1 MMPPVALVLNGL
13 ARTMLMDLLP
23 QTTDAYG
30 AQTLQL
36 SAALTM
42 MCAQEFER
50 AAARLVDENRALAAL
65 FADAAP
71 VVGDAVL
78 RGDLQAAKADA
89 PTLLISALQE
99 HNRALRG
106 LLVRLHAHVEA
117 IDSAGARAIDQRIWA
132 ELAES
137 VRRRHLDMAMP

>member
-1 MMPPVALVLNGL
+1 MVPSVALVLNGL

-23 QTTDAYG
+23 QTTHAYG

-42 MCAQEFER
+42 MCAQEFDR
-50 AAARLVDENRALAAL
+50 AAARLVDEHRALAAL

-71 VVGDAVL
+71 IVTDAAL
-78 RGDLQAAKADA
+78 RGELQGATADA
-89 PTLLISALQE
+89 PTLLVSALQE
-99 HNRALRG
+99 HNRRLRA
-106 LLVRLHAHVEA
+106 LLVRLHAHVET
-117 IDSAGARAIDQRIWA
+117 IDSAGARAIEQRIWA

-137 VRRRHLDMAMP
+137 VQRRHLDMAMP